1 MKKCKGRE
9 MKPNLESLLRWTC
22 PRCDRVVEPI
32 LGVTI
37 IKDGSGYRMRCLT
50 CEPMKERE

>member
-1 MKKCKGRE
+1 MKS
-9 MKPNLESLLRWTC
+9 NLGYLLRWTC

-32 LGVTI
+32 MGVTFVR
-37 IKDGSGYRMRCLT
+37 DGSGYRMRCLT